1 MFQCKAKP
9 VYGILFMLVAF
20 LPVSCTKSLTVTN
33 IVYENNFDDRNLKD
47 IVVSGWNTNGGFG
60 PVTDPRI
67 GNYNGQTVLGKLN
80 NNLVQL
86 SLFNLPPHQALRVE
100 FDLYLHNQWNNE
112 LWAMSFDGSYQLIT
126 GFSNDST
133 IKQSYPNWIGNGTP
147 LTAAGADAINTR
159 LPGVCNLINSAHGS
173 SMYRMITTI
182 QHSSNQFVLN
192 CNDAGGAFNDTCR
205 RSWSMD
211 NLKISVFKN

>member
-47 IVVSGWNTNGGFG
+47 IVVSGWNTNGFG

-67 GNYNGQTVLGKLN
+67 WNYNGQTVLGKLN
-80 NNLVQL
+80 SNLVQL
-86 SLFNLPPHQALRVE
+86 SLFNLPTHQALRVE
-100 FDLYLHNQWNNE
+100 FDLYLHNQWQND
-112 LWAMSFDGSYQLIT
+112 LWRMTFDGRELLVT

-133 IKQSYPNWIGNGTP
+133 VKQSYPNWIGNGTP
-147 LTAAGADAINTR
+147 LTAAGADAVNTN
-159 LPGVCNLINSAHGS
+159 LPGVCNLITAARGS
-173 SMYRMITTI
+173 SMYRMVTTI
-182 QHSSNQFVLN
+182 QHSSNQFVLT